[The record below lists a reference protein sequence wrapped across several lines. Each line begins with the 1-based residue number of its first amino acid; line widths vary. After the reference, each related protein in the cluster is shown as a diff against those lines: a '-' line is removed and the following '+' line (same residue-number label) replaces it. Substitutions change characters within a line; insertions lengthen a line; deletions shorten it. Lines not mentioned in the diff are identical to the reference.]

1 MVVDVWNHSTWE
13 METGRLGVQG
23 QTQMYSL
30 GPVGLY
36 ETSSQNT
43 KLKEYK
49 NTKLKGKQH
58 IGQGLYHAYNASI
71 EKNVNVDVRISL
83 SYALF

>member
-1 MVVDVWNHSTWE
+1 MVVDVCNRSTWE

-36 ETSSQNT
+36 ETLSQ
-43 KLKEYK
+43 

-71 EKNVNVDVRISL
+71 
-83 SYALF
+83 